1 MAIDEEVLQA
11 SLHRLNRVSA
21 AVIDIKHAMRRQCLS
36 GPSDTPVTDEDLVEG
51 QDIEVGDCDEFEQ
64 VSFDVCSSSRV
75 MCTTSDDFGCQ
86 EDVNMEDD
94 GSHGD
99 AATRDFDMTV
109 GVLQGA
115 LSPFDSFTR
124 GQFVDPTPQIVPA
137 YIQVVVDCRYTAGS
151 CIC

>member
-1 MAIDEEVLQA
+1 M
-11 SLHRLNRVSA
+11 SA